1 MFVLRF
7 AVYQNA
13 SDQEPTQ
20 HEEKLN
26 SLTSDR
32 EVPEMAQ
39 EHGQD
44 RESPQG
50 IELWP
55 ML

>member
-1 MFVLRF
+1 MFALIF
-7 AVYQNA
+7 AVDQNA
-13 SDQEPTQ
+13 SDQKATQ
-20 HEEKLN
+20 HEEKRN

-32 EVPEMAQ
+32 EVSEMAQ
-39 EHGQD
+39 EYCQD
-44 RESPQG
+44 RESTHR